1 MSQTTKEVRKA
12 RKPASGPRNS
22 SDTDTSSSDDEGS
35 SSGVH
40 GNRFMK
46 GGLLLRRPPEQRGY
60 ERLHDSPAS
69 SRQSGIELDDLVAR
83 EVREWRQDSNAAS
96 FPNQTLRQRNTTN
109 AGVARQAMD
118 EVSLGYCMLGALSDH
133 L

>member
-1 MSQTTKEVRKA
+1 MR
-12 RKPASGPRNS
+12 
-22 SDTDTSSSDDEGS
+22 
-35 SSGVH
+35 
-40 GNRFMK
+40 

-60 ERLHDSPAS
+60 ERLHDSPVS

-109 AGVARQAMD
+109 ASVARQAMD
-118 EVSLGYCMLGALSDH
+118 EVSMSHLGFCMLGALSDH
-133 L
+133 F